1 MATNYYSHYTYT
13 DVSTDRFARA
23 EIKKD
28 FHKLEAFEPDTH
40 ICDMFEY
47 YSPSPVTHNTLIIDG
62 LSQDILERDVLIRPT
77 IDGALVKI
85 SLTNMCPALQ
95 YSKELNKYISKKVN
109 ICKPTYLNRMY
120 NARWADLSD
129 EYLGYSSLQ
138 DDHNAITNWCDNSE
152 ILFDIITAI
161 QPLNMNLNNFN
172 EMIQTLVS
180 VLSPKGAIV
189 LETVTDYAQ
198 NAFNKAMGQTLM
210 DIVQDAYIMYSQQQK
225 WPELF
230 SCGISHK
237 AIVNALN
244 ERRMKYY
251 AIDTISTH
259 VDRQEWL
266 DMVDNAANEYNQRL
280 VTYNNILEDLRWA
293 KWDDSVVDELHETFD
308 KTKYELTHMTD
319 PAIKMISA
327 KEHNFVYASM
337 DGRML

>member
-47 YSPSPVTHNTLIIDG
+47 YSPSPVTHNMLIIDG

-95 YSKELNKYISKKVN
+95 YNKELNEYISKKVN
-109 ICKPTYLNRMY
+109 ICKPTYLNRIY
-120 NARWADLSD
+120 NTQWADLSD
-129 EYLGYSSLQ
+129 EYSDTSLQ
-138 DDHNAITNWCDNSE
+138 DNPKAITNWCDKSE
-152 ILFDIITAI
+152 ILFNIITAI
-161 QPLNMNLNNFN
+161 QPLNMNMNNFN
-172 EMIQTLVS
+172 GMIQTFVS
-180 VLSPKGAIV
+180 VVNPKGTII

-198 NAFNKAMGQTLM
+198 NMFGKAMEQTLR
-210 DIVQDAYIMYSQQQK
+210 DIVRDAYIMYSQEQK
-225 WPELF
+225 WPGLF

-244 ERRMKYY
+244 QQRMKYY

-280 VTYNNILEDLRWA
+280 VRYNNILEDLRWA
-293 KWDDSVVDELHETFD
+293 EWDSSVVDKLHETFD
-308 KTKYELTHMTD
+308 KVKYELTHMTD
-319 PAIKMISA
+319 PSIEMISA
-327 KEHNFVYASM
+327 KEHNFVYTSM
-337 DGRML
+337 NGRML